1 MAALDLAEQC
11 LATNQISKD
20 FLTKLVEKDFL
31 TEDAVSE
38 ILDDTG
44 LTKYL
49 LNGKQK
55 KRSPKK
61 PKVSEEERSNAEY
74 NPEKCPCRIWCP
86 VGGFGLPNVQ
96 CSRNLPDGKS
106 MCKMHSGKVD
116 EGGNW
121 WLGLVTEEPPAEP
134 VFQPGKKKA
143 HWWTEEA
150 KDEADEKK
158 KSSKKAAKKKV
169 DSDEGE
175 EEPKKKAKKK
185 VKKVEKV
192 DSDEEEEPKKKAK
205 KKVKKVEKV
214 DSDEEEEPKKKAKK
228 KVKKKV
234 EKVDSDEEEEE
245 DKVEEKEEEDDD
257 GNTPFI
263 FEGVKYVRTEDG
275 DIVNP
280 DNYDLMGEDDGSGG
294 IDWTDGEM
302 EEKHQQL
309 VAELE

>member
-38 ILDDTG
+38 ILDDAG

-49 LNGKQK
+49 LNGKK
-55 KRSPKK
+55 KKKSPKK
-61 PKVSEEERSNAEY
+61 PKVSEEDRSNAEY

-86 VGGFGLPNVQ
+86 VGGIGLPNVQ

-116 EGGNW
+116 EDDNW
-121 WLGLVTEEPPAEP
+121 WLGLVTEGPPAEP
-134 VFQPGKKKA
+134 VFQPGKNKA
-143 HWWTEEA
+143 HWWTEGA
-150 KDEADEKK
+150 KNEADEKK
-158 KSSKKAAKKKV
+158 KSSKKAAKKK
-169 DSDEGE
+169 
-175 EEPKKKAKKK
+175 A
-185 VKKVEKV
+185 
-192 DSDEEEEPKKKAK
+192 
-205 KKVKKVEKV
+205 

-234 EKVDSDEEEEE
+234 EKVDSDEEDEVEEEPKKKVKKKVEKVDSDEEEEE
-245 DKVEEKEEEDDD
+245 DKVEEKEEDDD
-257 GNTPFI
+257 GNTPFT

-280 DNYDLMGEDDGSGG
+280 DNYDLMGEDDVSGG
-294 IDWTDGEM
+294 IEWTDGEM